1 MFDAIQSVLVSLW
14 QQDFTALLAVNS
26 SIIIY
31 MLIAFFICLES
42 GFLPAAPL
50 PCDSIVV
57 LAGTLCAVDVLHPG
71 ITFVLLVCAAGSGSW
86 LAYIQGRWLN
96 RLPRVQSWIKKVPQ
110 KQLNTVDFLLS
121 RHGLF
126 ALFAARFIPV
136 VRCLLPT
143 MMGIRL
149 QEAPRFHYFTW
160 LSAIMW
166 VGLLA
171 GLGYFLP
178 QLPEPISR
186 VVTMG
191 LMAAP
196 VITLALA
203 LMTAL
208 YWRMRKAFRVLYQ
221 TSKGA

>member
-1 MFDAIQSVLVSLW
+1 MFEAIQSVLLSLW
-14 QQDFTALLAVNS
+14 QQDFAALLALNS

-31 MLIAFFICLES
+31 ALIAFFICLES

-57 LAGTLCAVDVLHPG
+57 LAGTLASVGVLHPG
-71 ITFVLLVCAAGSGSW
+71 LTFAVLVAAAAFGSW

-110 KQLNTVDFLLS
+110 NHLNTVDLLLT

-149 QEAPRFHYFTW
+149 QKAPRFHYFTW
-160 LSAIMW
+160 LSAMMW

-171 GLGYFLP
+171 GVGYFLP
-178 QLPEPISR
+178 QLPEPISK

-196 VITLALA
+196 VITLCLA

-208 YWRMRKAFRVLYQ
+208 YWRIRQAFRLV
-221 TSKGA
+221 SKGS

>member
-1 MFDAIQSVLVSLW
+1 MLDSIQSVLMSLW
-14 QQDFTALLAVNS
+14 EQDFAALLALNS
-26 SIIIY
+26 AGIIY
-31 MLIAFFICLES
+31 FVIVSLICLES
-42 GFLPAAPL
+42 AFLPAAPL
-50 PCDSIVV
+50 PCDSVVV
-57 LAGTLCAVDVLHPG
+57 LAGTLSAVGVLNPAF
-71 ITFVLLVCAAGSGSW
+71 TFPLLIAAAATGSW

-96 RLPRVQSWIKKVPQ
+96 RLPRVQSWVDKVPAHH
-110 KQLNTVDFLLS
+110 LRTVDSLLT

-149 QEAPRFHYFTW
+149 HKAQRFHYFTW
-160 LSAIMW
+160 FSAFMW

-171 GLGYFLP
+171 GMGYFLP

-186 VVTMG
+186 VITMG

-203 LMTAL
+203 ITTAL
-208 YWRMRKAFRVLYQ
+208 YWKIKKTILGVNVIDKDL
-221 TSKGA
+221 